1 MKKLLNTLY
10 VTTPDRYLSLDGE
23 NVVINSDG
31 KEIARLPL
39 HNLERIITFGY
50 TGASP
55 ALMGKCATD
64 GIELVFMSRNGRL
77 LARIEGEFN
86 GNVLVRRQQYRI
98 ADDPKKSLQIAKYII
113 CAKIFNSRWTVER
126 VKRDHPLRIDIS
138 KLDHSSSLLKSAIER
153 VAEAES
159 FDILRG
165 VEGEAA
171 QVYFSVFDDMILQQ
185 KDAFV
190 FNGRNKRPPKDNVNS
205 MLSFAYSLA
214 TSMCTSGLESV
225 GLDPYVGFM
234 HTDRPGRRS
243 LALDLVEELRAPLC
257 DRFVITLINKKIITP
272 DDLTKR
278 EDGAVMLNEQ
288 GRRTFIT
295 AWQKRKDDELKHPF
309 LEKKWN
315 GVSLLMHRL
324 FCFQGI
330 SEGILMHIRRL
341 CGSDKMLVLIT
352 YDVNTENNNGKKRLR
367 RVAKLCVDHGIRVQN
382 SVFEC
387 DLTPAQ
393 CRLLKQRLTDEID
406 DKYDSLRFYYLGDIK
421 KAKVEHIGAKQT
433 IKIDQPLVF

>member
-64 GIELVFMSRNGRL
+64 GIELVFMSRNGRF

-138 KLDHSSSLLKSAIER
+138 KLDHSSSVLKSAIER

-185 KDAFV
+185 KDDFV
-190 FNGRNKRPPKDNVNS
+190 FNGRNKRPPKDNVNA

-309 LEKKWN
+309 LEEKMEW
-315 GVSLLMHRL
+315 GIVAYAQALLLSRY
-324 FCFQGI
+324 
-330 SEGILMHIRRL
+330 IR
-341 CGSDKMLVLIT
+341 G
-352 YDVNTENNNGKKRLR
+352 
-367 RVAKLCVDHGIRVQN
+367 
-382 SVFEC
+382 
-387 DLTPAQ
+387 DLDAYPPFMW
-393 CRLLKQRLTDEID
+393 K
-406 DKYDSLRFYYLGDIK
+406 
-421 KAKVEHIGAKQT
+421 
-433 IKIDQPLVF
+433 